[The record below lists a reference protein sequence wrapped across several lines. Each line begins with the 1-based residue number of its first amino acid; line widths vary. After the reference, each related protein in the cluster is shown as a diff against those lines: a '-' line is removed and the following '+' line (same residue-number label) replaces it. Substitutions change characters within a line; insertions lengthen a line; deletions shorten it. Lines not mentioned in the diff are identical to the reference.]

1 MKKRLAVIL
10 LVLISAS
17 MVFAQEYV
25 SYSASSN
32 IKSQTYKK
40 TDSIWIISDSTNF
53 LWNRYVEEA
62 IRDEFKGK
70 GVKVFIN
77 SDYLDI
83 NDFDDDNLDPMY
95 DEIFK
100 SNATFMLIVSVTNM
114 YTYEYGGGIKQ
125 FDIVGS
131 LINLNDGNTA
141 FKVGIATEADTNDM
155 LTYNASCK
163 PSAKSMAKSLVAEY
177 MRHVK

>member
-1 MKKRLAVIL
+1 MKKRLIIIL
-10 LVLISAS
+10 LVLLSANL
-17 MVFAQEYV
+17 VFAQEYV

-32 IKSQTYKK
+32 IKSQNYKK
-40 TDSIWIISDSTNF
+40 TDSIWIISDSSSF

-62 IRDEFKGK
+62 IRDEFKNK

-83 NDFDDDNLDPMY
+83 NDLDDDFESMY
-95 DEIFK
+95 EEIFK
-100 SNATFMLIVSVTNM
+100 SKATFMLIVSVTNM

-125 FDIVGS
+125 FDTVGS

-163 PSAKSMAKSLVAEY
+163 PSAQSMAKSLVAEY
-177 MRHVK
+177 LRHVK